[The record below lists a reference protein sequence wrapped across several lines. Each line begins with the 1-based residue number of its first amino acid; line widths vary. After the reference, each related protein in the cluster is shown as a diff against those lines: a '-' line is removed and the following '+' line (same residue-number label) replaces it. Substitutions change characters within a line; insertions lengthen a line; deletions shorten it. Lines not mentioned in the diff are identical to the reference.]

1 MNVGTSI
8 RAVVFDF
15 DGTLAKLNINFPH
28 MRRTVFDLIESYHIP
43 LDKLDNLF
51 VLEMIDEAAALIA
64 LQHPGEKNHFKEHAH
79 SLIVNIELEAAKKG
93 ELIDGTR
100 DMLRSLKNRMI
111 KTGVVTRNCL
121 SAVTYVFPDIHT
133 YCDVVVTREMTR
145 KVKPHPEHLMSAL
158 KSLDVPPECVTMVG
172 DHPMDITL
180 GKEVGACTIGVL
192 TGYSSSN
199 VLIKAGADIIIA
211 TAAGIID
218 VLP

>member
-15 DGTLAKLNINFPH
+15 DGTLAKLNINFPQ
-28 MRRTVFDLIESYHIP
+28 MRRAVFDLIESYHIP

-51 VLEMIDEAAALIA
+51 VLEMIDEAEALIA

-79 SLIVNIELEAAKKG
+79 SLIANIELEAAKKG
-93 ELIDGTR
+93 ELMHGTR
-100 DMLRSLKNRMI
+100 DMLRSLKSRKI

-121 SAVTYVFPDIHT
+121 AAVTYVFPDIHA

-145 KVKPHPEHLMSAL
+145 KVKPHPEHLLTAL
-158 KSLDVPPECVTMVG
+158 TLLDVPPECATMVG
-172 DHPMDITL
+172 DHPMDIAL

-192 TGYSSSN
+192 SGYSSSN
-199 VLIKAGADIIIA
+199 DLIEAGADIIIA

>member
-1 MNVGTSI
+1 LKAGTPI

-15 DGTLAKLNINFPH
+15 DGTLAELNINFPQ
-28 MRRTVFDLIESYHIP
+28 MRRAVFDLIESYHIP
-43 LDKLDNLF
+43 LDALGDLF

-64 LQHPGEKNHFKEHAH
+64 LKHPGEKNHFKEQAH
-79 SLIVNIELEAAKKG
+79 SLIENIELEAAKKG
-93 ELIDGTR
+93 ELIHGTR
-100 DMLRSLKNRMI
+100 DMLSNLKNRMI

-145 KVKPHPEHLMSAL
+145 KVKPHPEHLMTAL
-158 KSLDVPPECVTMVG
+158 KSLDVPPECSTMVG

-180 GKEVGACTIGVL
+180 GKEVGAFTIGVL

-211 TAAGIID
+211 SAAGIID